1 MENLAYLHLA
11 VDFEDSNP
19 GLRLR
24 SLKELGL
31 SVPNSAWIGV
41 ASLAI
46 AVSILASAHDAMA
59 LVQRGST
66 GSAVTAVQ
74 SALRNRGY
82 DVAVDGVYGSR
93 TAYVVS
99 LLQGYERISADGVV
113 GPQTAAVLGLSG
125 PAYGGGSGGTGGGGN
140 PGGGSSTGVV
150 TVTASTGVNI
160 RSGPGTGYGVVGGLG
175 YGTRVSTYGSSYGW
189 YRVNGGWISSSY
201 TSAGGGSGGT
211 GGGSSSGYGTVTA
224 GSGLLIR
231 SGPGAGYGVV
241 GSLGYGASV
250 PIYNSSNGWYRTDG
264 GWVSASYI
272 R

>member
-19 GLRLR
+19 EPKLR

-46 AVSILASAHDAMA
+46 AVSILASAHSAMA

-66 GSAVTAVQ
+66 GSPVTAVQ

-93 TAYVVS
+93 TANAVS

-125 PAYGGGSGGTGGGGN
+125 PAYGNGGGTGGGN
-140 PGGGSSTGVV
+140 PGNGSSTGVV
-150 TVTASTGVNI
+150 TVTGSTGVNI

-175 YGTRVSTYGSSYGW
+175 YGTRVSTYGSSSGW
-189 YRVNGGWISSSY
+189 YRVNGGWISASY
-201 TSAGGGSGGT
+201 TSAGGGGGT
-211 GGGSSSGYGTVTA
+211 GGGNSGSGYGTVTA

-231 SGPGAGYGVV
+231 SGPGTDFGVV
-241 GSLGYGASV
+241 SSVRNGASI

>member
-1 MENLAYLHLA
+1 MENLAYIHLA
-11 VDFEDSNP
+11 VDFEDSHP
-19 GLRLR
+19 ELKLR
-24 SLKELGL
+24 SLKQLGL

-46 AVSILASAHDAMA
+46 AVSILASAHSAMA

-82 DVAVDGVYGSR
+82 DVAVDGTYGSR
-93 TAYVVS
+93 TAYAVS

-125 PAYGGGSGGTGGGGN
+125 PAYGNGGGGGGN

-160 RSGPGTGYGVVGGLG
+160 RSGPSTGYGVVGGLG
-175 YGTRVSTYGSSYGW
+175 YGTRVSTYGVSSGW
-189 YRVNGGWISSSY
+189 YRVDGGWISSSY
-201 TSAGGGSGGT
+201 TSAGNGGGSGG
-211 GGGSSSGYGTVTA
+211 GRPGYGTVTA

-231 SGPGAGYGVV
+231 SGPSTGYGVV
-241 GSLGYGASV
+241 SSVGYGASI